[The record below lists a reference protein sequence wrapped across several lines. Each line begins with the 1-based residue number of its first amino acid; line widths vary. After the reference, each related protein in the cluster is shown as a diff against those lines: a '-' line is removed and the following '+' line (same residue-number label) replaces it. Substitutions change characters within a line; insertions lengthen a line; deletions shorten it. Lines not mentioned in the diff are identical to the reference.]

1 MTAATRPYGTWPGAF
16 TPQALA
22 ASLRLRDAQWDD
34 DGATLV
40 WLEERSGLGVLV
52 AQRGAD
58 APRDLTP
65 PDLPVRARV
74 GYGGG
79 DFTAAGGYVYFVGP
93 GGRLFRQALDC
104 GPARPITPA
113 FGQAAAP
120 RVSPDGRWVVFV
132 HHYEDVD
139 GLAVVDTAGE
149 HWPAKLA
156 YGTDFAMQP
165 AWSPDGTRLAYIA
178 WNHPQMPWDGT
189 ELRLLT
195 LDQRAGGLP
204 VVAESTTLAG
214 DAAVAVFQPEF
225 SPDGRWLAYTSDA
238 TGWWQLYVCDLHSG
252 QHTQLTHDEAEHA
265 VPAWTQG
272 MRSFVWTPDS
282 RALLVQR
289 SERGFYS
296 LWRVAVPS
304 GRAERAAVFET
315 YTHLAQIAISRSGTV
330 ALLASSWAVPQRVVS
345 AALVS
350 EPPPTLA
357 ADPDLPGARV
367 LVSAPDEAV
376 RVHRRSSD
384 EATPPEQLAKPEAL
398 TWAGHD
404 GEPVHGLYFAPTSD
418 RYACP
423 GQPPLIVL
431 VHGGPSGQVTAA
443 YSPEA
448 QFFATRGF
456 AVLAVNYRGS
466 TGYGK
471 AYLNKLR
478 GSWGVYDVED
488 CASGAL
494 FMVETGRADR
504 AKLVILGGSA
514 GGFTVLQSLVEK
526 PGFYRAGVCLYGV
539 SNQFLLVQDT
549 HKFEARYSDS
559 LLGPL
564 PEAAAVYRARSP
576 LFHASK
582 IVDPLAV
589 FQGAEDNVVPRSQSD
604 LIVESLRA
612 RGVPHVYRVYEGEGH
627 GWRRA
632 ETIADYY
639 QTVMQFL
646 TQYVVYA

>member
-1 MTAATRPYGTWPGAF
+1 MTQATRPYGTWPSAF
-16 TPQALA
+16 TPRALA
-22 ASLRLRDAQWDD
+22 ASLRLRDVQWDD
-34 DGATLV
+34 DGVTLV

-52 AQRGAD
+52 AQRGLD

-79 DFTAAGGYVYFVGP
+79 DFTVAGGYVYFVGP
-93 GGRLFRQALDC
+93 GGRLFRQVLAGGL
-104 GPARPITPA
+104 ARPITPA

-139 GLAVVDTAGE
+139 GLAIVDAAGD

-156 YGTDFAMQP
+156 YGTDFVMQP
-165 AWSPDGTRLAYIA
+165 AWSPDGTRLAYVA
-178 WNHPQMPWDGT
+178 WDHPQMPWDGA

-204 VVAESTTLAG
+204 VAAESVTLAG
-214 DAAVAVFQPEF
+214 DSKTAVFQPEF
-225 SPDGRWLAYTSDA
+225 SPDGRWLAYASDA
-238 TGWWQLYVCDLHSG
+238 TGWWQLYIYDRNSG
-252 QHTQLTHDEAEHA
+252 QHIQLTRDEAEHA
-265 VPAWTQG
+265 VPAWVQG
-272 MRSFVWTPDS
+272 TRSFSWTPDS

-289 SERGFYS
+289 NDHGFYS
-296 LWRVAVPS
+296 LRRVAVPS
-304 GRAERAAVFET
+304 GQTERVVAFEA
-315 YTHLAQIAISRSGTV
+315 YTHLAQIAVARSGAV
-330 ALLASSWAVPQRVVS
+330 ALLASSWATPSRVVS
-345 AALVS
+345 A
-350 EPPPTLA
+350 PPEAQAPLA
-357 ADPDLPGARV
+357 S
-367 LVSAPDEAV
+367 VSASYPNAAV
-376 RVHRRSSD
+376 RVHRRSAD
-384 EATPPEQLAKPEAL
+384 ESVPPEQLARPEAL
-398 TWAGHD
+398 TWIGHD
-404 GEPVHGLYFAPTSD
+404 GEPVHGLYFPPTSD
-418 RYACP
+418 RYTCR

-431 VHGGPSGQVTAA
+431 AHGGPSSQVTAA
-443 YSPEA
+443 YNAEA

-456 AVLAVNYRGS
+456 AVLAINYRGS

-478 GSWGVYDVED
+478 GNWGVYDVED

-526 PGFYRAGVCLYGV
+526 PGFYRAGVCLFGI

-576 LFHASK
+576 LFHASR
-582 IVDPLAV
+582 ITDPLAV
-589 FQGAEDNVVPRSQSD
+589 FQGADDNVVPRSQSD
-604 LIVESLRA
+604 LLVESLRA
-612 RGVPHVYRVYEGEGH
+612 RGVPHLYRVYEGEGH
-627 GWRRA
+627 GWRKA

-646 TQYVVYA
+646 TQHVIYA

>member
-1 MTAATRPYGTWPGAF
+1 MTTTRQYGTWPGAF

-22 ASLRLRDAQWDD
+22 STLRLRDVQWDD

-52 AQRGAD
+52 AQRGDD

-79 DFTAAGGYVYFVGP
+79 DFTVAGGHVYFSGP
-93 GGRLFRQALDC
+93 GGRLYRQPLVC

-120 RVSPDGRWVVFV
+120 RVSPDGRWLVFV

-139 GLAVVDTAGE
+139 GLAIVDTAGD
-149 HWPAKLA
+149 HWPARLA

-189 ELRLLT
+189 ELRLLA
-195 LDQRAGGLP
+195 LAAGAGGLP
-204 VVAESTTLAG
+204 VVTESVTLAG
-214 DAAVAVFQPEF
+214 DTETAVFQPEF
-225 SPDGRWLAYTSDA
+225 SPDGRWLAYASDA
-238 TGWWQLYVCDLHSG
+238 TGWWQLYVCDLASG
-252 QHTQLTHDEAEHA
+252 QHTQLTHGEAEHA
-265 VPAWTQG
+265 VPAWVQG
-272 MRSFVWTPDS
+272 TRSFGWTPDS

-289 SERGFYS
+289 NDRGFYS
-296 LWRVAVPS
+296 LWRIAVPS
-304 GRAERAAVFET
+304 GRAERVAALDA
-315 YTHLAQIAISRSGTV
+315 YTHLAQIAVSRDGAA
-330 ALLASSWAVPQRVVS
+330 ALLASSWAVPPRVVS
-345 AALVS
+345 AILEP
-350 EPPPTLA
+350 EPPPALA
-357 ADPDLPGARV
+357 ADPDLPGVRV
-367 LVSAPDEAV
+367 LVSEPDTLP
-376 RVHRRSSD
+376 RVHRRCGD
-384 EATPPEQLAKPEAL
+384 EATPPELLSAPEAL
-398 TWAGHD
+398 TWTGHD
-404 GEPVHGLYFAPTSD
+404 GEPVHGLYFAPASD
-418 RYACP
+418 RYTCP

-431 VHGGPSGQVTAA
+431 AHGGPSGQVAA
-443 YSPEA
+443 TYNGDA

-478 GSWGVYDVED
+478 GSWGLYDVED

-494 FMVETGRADR
+494 FLAETGRADGD
-504 AKLVILGGSA
+504 KLVIMGGSA
-514 GGFTVLQSLVEK
+514 GGFTVLQSLVDK

-539 SNQFLLVQDT
+539 SNQFLLAQDT
-549 HKFEARYSDS
+549 HKFEAHYSDS

-564 PEAAAVYRARSP
+564 PQAAALYRARSP
-576 LFHASK
+576 LFHADR
-582 IVDPLAV
+582 IVDALAV
-589 FQGAEDNVVPRSQSD
+589 FQGADDVVVPRNQSD
-604 LIVESLRA
+604 LIVASLRA
-612 RGVPHVYRVYEGEGH
+612 RGIPHIYHVYEGEGH
-627 GWRRA
+627 GWRKA
-632 ETIADYY
+632 ETIAAYY
-639 QTVMQFL
+639 QAVMQFL
-646 TQYVVYA
+646 TEHVVYT